1 MTRRRKTYDEH
12 IERASRNPPQL
23 RVEALALTKPTH
35 GRRRKNLT
43 TEEIDA
49 FCRALNTPTTFEV
62 ACGIVGI
69 PVRTMTDWL
78 SKGQDPEQDDEM
90 LVELA
95 AKYAQTMAGGNR
107 KALVG
112 LIVEHAVDDPKSA
125 MWLADRLIPG
135 ANLTK
140 NVKVDGALS
149 LTAVADTTPWHLAT
163 DHEVTVIQEYERIKA
178 RLRGLA

>member
-1 MTRRRKTYDEH
+1 MPRRKKTYEEH
-12 IERASRNPPQL
+12 LARASAPLPQL
-23 RVEALALTKPTH
+23 RREVLELTKPSY

-69 PVRTMTDWL
+69 PVRTMNDWI

-95 AKYAQTMAGGNR
+95 HKVAQTMAGGVR
-107 KALVG
+107 KGVMQLLA
-112 LIVEHAVDDPKSA
+112 EHAVDDPKTA
-125 MWLADRLIPG
+125 VAFAQMLIPSTNVAKNMKLEG
-135 ANLTK
+135 GLTLQ
-140 NVKVDGALS
+140 AI
-149 LTAVADTTPWHLAT
+149 ADTTPWHLAT